1 MISVGYETLTNKLE
15 KVKNPLTDAIVV
27 AANLALNMLL
37 PAQSLLGRVDLKA
50 LMSRGYFSV
59 F

>member
-1 MISVGYETLTNKLE
+1 MISVGYATLTDKLE